1 MATLEQL
8 QRIRIILLILL
19 IINTIMMIPIA
30 ICLEFYWTSIN
41 FLVYMGLAIALFVV
55 TVQMR
60 RILIQQTGIIG
71 VVPAVVVMPPNRG
84 APAGPPPPGFEQQGT
99 AGYPPAYGAP
109 SAPAGSDAPPPYSQ
123 QGPWSTQQAS
133 TGYGQ
138 PAAYGQ
144 TAFAQPSPA
153 GGQPFAAFNQPGQ
166 NSYWNAS
173 NTS

>member
-1 MATLEQL
+1 
-8 QRIRIILLILL
+8 
-19 IINTIMMIPIA
+19 
-30 ICLEFYWTSIN
+30 
-41 FLVYMGLAIALFVV
+41 
-55 TVQMR
+55 MR

-84 APAGPPPPGFEQQGT
+84 APAGPPPPGFVQQGT

-123 QGPWSTQQAS
+123 QGLWSTEQAS

-138 PAAYGQ
+138 PSSYGQ

-153 GGQPFAAFNQPGQ
+153 GSQPLAAFNQPGQ

-173 NTS
+173 QTS